1 MNGGAAFAIA
11 KALRGKPA
19 GLRAFL
25 CKCPVPSH
33 GRGWGDRSPS
43 LRIRE
48 DADGA
53 IELECLAGCNANSVR
68 WHVER
73 IAARRRIQLPACR
86 PPAEAPR

>member
-1 MNGGAAFAIA
+1 MNGGGAFAIA

-48 DADGA
+48 NAGGA
-53 IELECLAGCNANSVR
+53 IELECLAGCDPTSVR
-68 WHVER
+68 RHVQR
-73 IAARRRIQLPACR
+73 TAARHRILLPA
-86 PPAEAPR
+86 EVSS